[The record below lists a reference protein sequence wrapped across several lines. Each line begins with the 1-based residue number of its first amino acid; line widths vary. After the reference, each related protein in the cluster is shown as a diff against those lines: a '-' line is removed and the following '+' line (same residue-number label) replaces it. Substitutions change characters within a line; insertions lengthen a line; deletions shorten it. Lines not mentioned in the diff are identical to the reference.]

1 LIGQLRVVV
10 TGGAGFIG
18 ANLCR
23 ELAERRGTGSVV
35 VIDDLSTGA
44 LANLDGLDVEFIEGS
59 ILDRDLVAKGVDGA
73 DAVIHL
79 AARPS
84 VSRSL
89 DDPVASHEANA
100 SGTVI
105 LLEVCREKSV
115 HLVAASSS
123 SVYGAVA
130 ELPKHEDL
138 ATRPLSPYGAS
149 KLAGEAYVLAYGASF
164 GLPTMALR
172 FFNVYGP
179 LQPAGHAYAAV
190 IPAFTDAALRGRPL
204 RVHGDGRQTRD
215 FTYVRTV
222 TRVLADAV
230 ERGVTCPTPVNLAFG
245 TRVSVLEMAHL
256 VADTVG
262 VPVEIR
268 HDPPRIGDVRHSQA
282 ATGRLR
288 GLFPEVEPVPLAS
301 GLAETVEWFRGL
313 PRYAALSSA

>member
-1 LIGQLRVVV
+1 LRVVV

-23 ELAERRGTGSVV
+23 ELIGCRRIGSVV
-35 VIDDLSTGA
+35 VLDDLSTGA
-44 LANLDGLDVEFIEGS
+44 IDHLDGLDVEFVEGS
-59 ILDRDLVAKGVDGA
+59 ILDRDLVAKVVDGA
-73 DAVIHL
+73 DAVVHL

-89 DDPVASHEANA
+89 SDPMASHEANA
-100 SGTVI
+100 SGTVTV
-105 LLEVCREKSV
+105 LEVCREKSV

-123 SVYGAVA
+123 SVYGSVA

-149 KLAGEAYVLAYGASF
+149 KLAGEAYVLAYAASF
-164 GLPTMALR
+164 GLPTLALR

-190 IPAFTDAALRGRPL
+190 VPAFTDAALRGRPF
-204 RVHGDGRQTRD
+204 RVYGDGRQTRD

-222 TRVLADAV
+222 TRLLADSVA
-230 ERGVTCPTPVNLAFG
+230 RRVTSPVPVNLAFG
-245 TRVSVLEMAHL
+245 TRVSVLELAHQ
-256 VADTVG
+256 VAGAVG

-268 HDPPRIGDVRHSQA
+268 HEPPRAGDVRHSQA
-282 ATGRLR
+282 ATGHLR
-288 GLFPEVEPVPLAS
+288 RLFPDIEPVPLAD
-301 GLAETVEWFRGL
+301 GLAETVEWFRGRA
-313 PRYAALSSA
+313 RYAACSSG